1 MDFSADSSGCCVCV
15 FLLRLNQW
23 VVPACLVYS
32 LRRQTQQQ
40 TKGPEAGPNPFAS
53 PFGHM
58 GWLYFT
64 FSVAAAATVVVTI
77 SHGFL

>member
-1 MDFSADSSGCCVCV
+1 MDLSADSSGCCVL
-15 FLLRLNQW
+15 FLLLRLNQW

-32 LRRQTQQQ
+32 LRRQTQQ
-40 TKGPEAGPNPFAS
+40 TKRPVVDPNPFAS

-58 GWLYFT
+58 GWLYLT
-64 FSVAAAATVVVTI
+64 FGVAAAATVVVTI